1 MCLKL
6 LQTYMSLCSPLFSQ
20 IPFKHSA
27 ERFKKQSIHNIHLQ
41 KKKRN
46 YNCTMVDL
54 RNAIFLFFFLASSV
68 HSFFLTCHTLV
79 S

>member
-1 MCLKL
+1 
-6 LQTYMSLCSPLFSQ
+6 MSLCSPLFSQ

-54 RNAIFLFFFLASSV
+54 RNAIFLFFF
-68 HSFFLTCHTLV
+68 
-79 S
+79 